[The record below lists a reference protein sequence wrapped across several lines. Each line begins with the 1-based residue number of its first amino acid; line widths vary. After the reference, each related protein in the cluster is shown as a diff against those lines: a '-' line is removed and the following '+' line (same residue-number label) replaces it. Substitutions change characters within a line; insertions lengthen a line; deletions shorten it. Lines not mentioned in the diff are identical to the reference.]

1 MHNKLL
7 SCVIF
12 FDFTLDVLIV
22 VYARRVFHTEVTV
35 DIYFFFCVPLTIS
48 INAFYFINTVIV
60 YKAVMV

>member
-12 FDFTLDVLIV
+12 FDFVLDVLIV
-22 VYARRVFHTEVTV
+22 VYAPRVFYAEVTV
-35 DIYFFFCVPLTIS
+35 NIYFFLCVPLTIS
-48 INAFYFINTVIV
+48 INVFYFISTVIA